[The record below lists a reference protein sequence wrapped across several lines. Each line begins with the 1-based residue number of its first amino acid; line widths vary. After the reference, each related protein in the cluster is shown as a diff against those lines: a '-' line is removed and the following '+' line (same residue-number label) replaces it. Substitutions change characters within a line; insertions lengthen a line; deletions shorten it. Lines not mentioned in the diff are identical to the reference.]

1 MPLNNFL
8 HSFGFICRLPRVG
21 LSTTSCVYVVSIS
34 DFPLHPCASQQ
45 LPASIRFQYLCIPC
59 LSATSCAHLVS
70 IPYLPRMCL
79 SSNFLNF
86 RASISILPL
95 LHNFLRSYCFHNFL
109 HASCF
114 NIQSFPHLCLSA
126 NSIPAF
132 MQFQYL
138 GVSPSTLH
146 SFLHASS
153 FRFNI

>member
-86 RASISILPL
+86 RASISILPPSPQL
-95 LHNFLRSYCFHNFL
+95 LALILFPQFLACIL
-109 HASCF
+109 
-114 NIQSFPHLCLSA
+114 
-126 NSIPAF
+126 
-132 MQFQYL
+132 FQYPKFPPPVPL
-138 GVSPSTLH
+138 SKFNSCIHAVSRSRRLPLNSPQL
-146 SFLHASS
+146 LAC
-153 FRFNI
+153 IVI